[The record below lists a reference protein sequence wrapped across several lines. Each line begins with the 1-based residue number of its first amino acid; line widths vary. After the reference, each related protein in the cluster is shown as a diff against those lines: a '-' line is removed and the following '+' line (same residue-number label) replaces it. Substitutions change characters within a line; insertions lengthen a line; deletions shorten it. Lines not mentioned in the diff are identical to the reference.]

1 MSGEQTW
8 PFGGPVRE
16 GGLPEPAPEII
27 MAANG
32 VYWRRY
38 PTHLSMVPVSDDN
51 DPTMTP
57 FAVYRLVGWEDHD
70 GTFHASDDARTADD
84 PQAPDAARSQP

>member
-1 MSGEQTW
+1 MSSARKAPW

-16 GGLPEPAPEII
+16 GGLPEPAPEIV

-38 PTHLSMVPVSDDN
+38 PGHLSMVPVSDDN
-51 DPTMTP
+51 DPVLTP
-57 FAVYRLVGWEDHD
+57 TAVYRLVGWEDHD
-70 GTFHASDDARTADD
+70 GSFHEREDEGR
-84 PQAPDAARSQP
+84 